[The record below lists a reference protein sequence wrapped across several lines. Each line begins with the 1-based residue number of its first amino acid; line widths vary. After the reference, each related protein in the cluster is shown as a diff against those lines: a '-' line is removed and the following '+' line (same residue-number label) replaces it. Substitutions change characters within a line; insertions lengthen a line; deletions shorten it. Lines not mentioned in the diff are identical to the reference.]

1 VTAFTDA
8 DRAQDLGPR
17 RLRTLFRPRRVAV
30 IGASDKSYFSQNVV
44 DNLLRFG
51 FADRLHLVNRRSPTA
66 HGLPT
71 VATVADIGAEVD
83 LAFTMVPQA
92 ATLDALSEAAAAG
105 VRNAV
110 VMSSGYGEA
119 GDAGRQAQAE
129 LVAHAQSLGM
139 IVLGPNMLGFANFV
153 DRVPVTPIPNLPE
166 RRGEVALLSQSGASS
181 SAMLEFA
188 TGAAVDLSYLVTL
201 GNEAMV
207 TAGHVLDF
215 LVEDEATKV
224 VAIFMET
231 VRSPEVFRAAARRA
245 LDAGKAVVVLKAGR
259 SELAARTAAA
269 HTGALVGDDA
279 TVDAVF
285 RALGVIRVDTIEDM
299 LVTAGAA
306 ARLGR
311 LPRPG
316 VGVVSISGGACDIIA
331 DLAQDAGLE
340 LPALAPETVAE
351 LNEVMPTYGS
361 VQNPLDVTGA
371 AVIDPSLNTAC
382 VEAVGNDPSIGVVLA
397 VNRLPWQEH
406 EDPFTGQPF
415 LDAIGKGAALSR
427 APVVFVNQVMQPIT
441 STTRAVLQR
450 GGLDYAICGL
460 GQAVTAVRNVG
471 WWSMQRSQDPEPRPT
486 PAVPARALRRGAWSE
501 QRARELIESAGV
513 PVIPSVLARNADD
526 AAAAA
531 AAFGAPVAVKLVS
544 PEVLHKS
551 DVGGV
556 RLGVDGAEAARAA
569 FDAVTAAARA
579 VPGATVEGVLVSPMR
594 NGGIELLVGVARDP
608 EWGLMLAVALGGVF
622 VEFLRDAALAPL
634 PVTPDRVREM
644 LAALRGAQVFDGVR
658 GGAPADL
665 DAVIDAVVRVAD
677 LAHALG
683 DSLESLEINP
693 LRVAGPV
700 VEALDA
706 VVTWREPAPDRSREE
721 QP

>member
-1 VTAFTDA
+1 MTAA
-8 DRAQDLGPR
+8 PDLGPL
-17 RLRTLFRPRRVAV
+17 RLRTLFRPQRVAV

-44 DNLLRFG
+44 DNLLRSG
-51 FADRLHLVNRRSPTA
+51 FADRLHLVNRRSPVA

-71 VATVADIGAEVD
+71 VPTVADIGTEID
-83 LAFTMVPQA
+83 LVFTMVPQA

-119 GDAGRQAQAE
+119 GAAGRQAQAE

-139 IVLGPNMLGFANFV
+139 VILGPNMLGFANFV

-166 RRGEVALLSQSGASS
+166 RGGEVALLSQSGASS

-188 TGAAVDLSYLVTL
+188 ISAGVDLSYLVTL
-201 GNEAMV
+201 GNEAMI

-224 VAIFMET
+224 VAIFLET
-231 VRSPEVFRAAARRA
+231 VRSPEVFRVAARRA
-245 LDAGKAVVVLKAGR
+245 LEAGKAVVVLKAGR
-259 SELAARTAAA
+259 SDLAARTAAA

-285 RALGVIRVDTIEDM
+285 RALGVIRVSTIEDM

-311 LPRPG
+311 LARPG

-331 DLAQDAGLE
+331 DLAQDTGLE
-340 LPALAPETVAE
+340 LPAFAPQTVTE
-351 LNEVMPTYGS
+351 LTEVMPSYGS

-371 AVIDPSLNTAC
+371 AVIDASLNTAC
-382 VEAVGNDPSIGVVLA
+382 IEAVGNDPSIGVVLA

-406 EDPFTGQPF
+406 EDPFAGQPF
-415 LDAIGKGAALSR
+415 VDAIGKGATPSR

-460 GQAVTAVRNVG
+460 GHAVTAMRNVG
-471 WWSMQRSQDPEPRPT
+471 WWSTQRSVQPQQPPT
-486 PAVPARALRRGAWSE
+486 LAVPDHALRRGAWSE
-501 QRARELIESAGV
+501 QRARDLIESAGV
-513 PVIPSVLARNADD
+513 PVIPAVLARTADEAV

-531 AAFGAPVAVKLVS
+531 CCGPVALKLVS
-544 PEVLHKS
+544 PQVLHKS

-556 RLGVDGAEAARAA
+556 RLGVSGAEAVRAA
-569 FDAVTAAARA
+569 FERVTTAAAG
-579 VPGATVEGVLVSPMR
+579 VPGATVEGAFVSPMR
-594 NGGIELLVGVARDP
+594 DGGVELLVGVARDP
-608 EWGLMLAVALGGVF
+608 SWGLVLAVALGGVF
-622 VEFLRDAALAPL
+622 VEVLRDAALAPL
-634 PVTPDRVREM
+634 PVTSDRAREM
-644 LAALRGAQVFDGVR
+644 LTALRGAQVFDGVR
-658 GGAPADL
+658 GAPPADL
-665 DAVIDAVVRVAD
+665 DAVVDAVVRVGD

-706 VVTWREPAPDRSREE
+706 VVTWREPDPDLSREE